1 MQPDSDTLTLNAVE
15 LGLLPGIGPR
25 IQGRM
30 LRSVQNVSEL
40 FSMGTTS
47 LRSIG
52 VAEVTIP
59 AIRARAYKQ
68 SAMEIMAWAAKE
80 ECSVIAYGSE
90 KYPALLGEIADPPI
104 VLYALGSLEPLRLPG
119 VAIVGSRRPTLYG
132 LQAARNIASDL
143 AERGIC
149 IVSGLARGID
159 AAAHN
164 GCLQTGGSTLAV
176 LGCGIDI
183 VYPPE
188 HRQLKEKIAAS
199 GTILSEFPPGTP
211 PAPHNFPVRNRII
224 SGLSLGSVIVE
235 AREKSGSLITAR
247 LALEQNREVFAVPGN
262 IFSPSS
268 FGPNFLIKQGAKL
281 VQSWKDVVE
290 EMPPSL
296 RVDIFRKCEA
306 EPRRVRAHD
315 ALSDMEKKILSL
327 LKIDAATHFDKLF
340 LESGCS
346 IPDLSEQLMNLEVKG
361 LIRRLPGDMYIC

>member
-1 MQPDSDTLTLNAVE
+1 MQPDSDTLALNAVE
-15 LGLLPGIGPR
+15 LGLLPGMGPR
-25 IQGRM
+25 TQSRI

-40 FSMGTTS
+40 FSMGTAT

-68 SAMEIMAWAAKE
+68 SAKEILTWAAKE
-80 ECSVIAYGSE
+80 QCSVIPYGSQ
-90 KYPALLGEIADPPI
+90 KYPALLSEIADPPI
-104 VLYALGSLEPLRLPG
+104 VLYALGSLKPLQMPG
-119 VAIVGSRRPTLYG
+119 IAIVGSRRPTLYG
-132 LQAARNIASDL
+132 LQAARSLASEL

-149 IVSGLARGID
+149 VVSGLARGID
-159 AAAHN
+159 AAAHG

-176 LGCGIDI
+176 LGCGIDT

-199 GTILSEFPPGTP
+199 GTVLSEFPPGTP
-211 PAPHNFPVRNRII
+211 PAPHNFPIRNRII

-247 LALEQNREVFAVPGN
+247 LALEQNREVFAIPGN

-281 VQSWKDVVE
+281 VQSWKDVME

-296 RVDIFRKCEA
+296 KTDIFSKCEA
-306 EPRRVRAHD
+306 EQRNIQGLD
-315 ALSDMEKKILSL
+315 TLSDKEKKILSL
-327 LKIDAATHFDKLF
+327 LKMDAATHFDKLF

-346 IPDLSEQLMNLEVKG
+346 IPDLSEQLMNLELKG
-361 LIRRLPGDMYIC
+361 LIRRLPGDMYIR